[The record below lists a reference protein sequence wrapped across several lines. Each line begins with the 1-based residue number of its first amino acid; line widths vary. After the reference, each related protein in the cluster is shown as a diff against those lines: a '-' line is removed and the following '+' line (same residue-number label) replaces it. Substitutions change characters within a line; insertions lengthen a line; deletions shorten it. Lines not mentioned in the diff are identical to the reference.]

1 MGWALAHAGS
11 SASVD
16 STAYTVPRAIFLA
29 RLPFISVVV
38 FSESYPASF
47 HNRTYI
53 DSQSSSNKAIR
64 YHLVSMDLDL
74 VL

>member
-29 RLPFISVVV
+29 RLPFISAVV

-47 HNRTYI
+47 HNRTCSQRH
-53 DSQSSSNKAIR
+53 DSNAS
-64 YHLVSMDLDL
+64 LDER
-74 VL
+74 